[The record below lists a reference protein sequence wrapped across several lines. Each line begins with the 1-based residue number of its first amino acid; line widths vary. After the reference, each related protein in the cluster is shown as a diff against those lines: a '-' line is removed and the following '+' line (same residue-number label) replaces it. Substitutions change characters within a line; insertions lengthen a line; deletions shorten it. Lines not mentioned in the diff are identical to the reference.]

1 LFIDIV
7 VNRIE
12 INEIK
17 MIVTLKQ
24 KQYNFISRWWNSG
37 IGGKGVTQG
46 SINESL
52 LDKIENGYYNNISN
66 PVSDRLEQLRKDDYT
81 MAPFHTG
88 RDAGHGVISEIYG
101 KYVPEHPTFEDPE
114 YKENSKNWY
123 KNFDEPYQGLL
134 KDINTNTPSDEIIRK
149 RVKDLKTNSKLNL
162 SPEDEERLI
171 NELLKYTHTIN
182 EKNTLFDRSKNLT
195 IDHETI
201 LNTGRG
207 SAASPT
213 KDLVNK
219 IKGLKLTDQ
228 ELQKLVSGYADEA
241 LADYSKFIKR
251 RNLTRAGMITTGV
264 GAVGAGGYGLYKHF
278 KNKKEN
284 NLNTKL

>member
-1 LFIDIV
+1 
-7 VNRIE
+7 
-12 INEIK
+12 

-24 KQYNFISRWWNSG
+24 KQYNFISNWWNNG
-37 IGGKGVTQG
+37 IGGKGVTQR

-52 LDKIENGYYNNISN
+52 LDKIKNGYHNISN
-66 PVSDRLEQLRKDDYT
+66 PVDDRKEQLFKDPYT
-81 MAPFHTG
+81 VAPVHTG
-88 RDAGHGVISEIYG
+88 RDAEHGVISEIYG
-101 KYVPEHPTFEDPE
+101 KYVPEHPTAEDPE
-114 YKENSKNWY
+114 YIENY
-123 KNFDEPYQGLL
+123 KKWEENFDKPYQGLL
-134 KDINTNTPSDEIIRK
+134 KDLDTNTPSDEIIRK

-162 SPEDEERLI
+162 STEDEEKLI
-171 NELLKYTHTIN
+171 NELLKYTHTTK
-182 EKNTLFDRSKNLT
+182 EYQTLHDRSKNL
-195 IDHETI
+195 INDHDAI
-201 LNTGRG
+201 LNAGREH
-207 SAASPT
+207 AASPT

-241 LADYSKFIKR
+241 SADYGKFIKR

-284 NLNTKL
+284 NLNTKS

>member
-1 LFIDIV
+1 
-7 VNRIE
+7 
-12 INEIK
+12 

-24 KQYNFISRWWNSG
+24 KQYNFISDWWNSG
-37 IGGKGVTQG
+37 IGGKKVTQR
-46 SINESL
+46 SINKSL
-52 LDKIENGYYNNISN
+52 LDKIENGYYNNISK
-66 PVSDRLEQLRKDDYT
+66 PVDDRLEQLRKNNYT
-81 MAPFHTG
+81 VAPFHTG

-101 KYVPEHPTFEDPE
+101 KYVPEQPTWKDSGYEE
-114 YKENSKNWY
+114 KSKKWEE
-123 KNFDEPYQGLL
+123 NFDKPYQELL
-134 KDINTNTPSDEIIRK
+134 KDINVDTPSDEIIRK

-162 SPEDEERLI
+162 STEDEERLI

-182 EKNTLFDRSKNLT
+182 EEKTLYGRSKNL
-195 IDHETI
+195 INDQDTI
-201 LNTGRG
+201 LHNTRHGYN
-207 SAASPT
+207 SPT

-228 ELQKLVSGYADEA
+228 ELQKLVNGYADEA

-284 NLNTKL
+284 NLNTKS